1 MDAVIDFTQFVL
13 QTLLSL
19 IVWVVVAY
27 AIMSW
32 LISFDIV
39 NLRNRIVY
47 RISRFLEA
55 VAGPLLAPFRRFL
68 PTLGGMDFSPIILF
82 VLIGGAQ
89 RYLLPPFFAWLHQ
102 LAGGGAAA
110 GV

>member
-1 MDAVIDFTQFVL
+1 MDALIDFIQFVV

-39 NLRNRIVY
+39 NLRNRIVF
-47 RISRFLEA
+47 RISRFLEGWRTRCWRPS
-55 VAGPLLAPFRRFL
+55 VASCPPWGGWISRR
-68 PTLGGMDFSPIILF
+68 SSSSS
-82 VLIGGAQ
+82 
-89 RYLLPPFFAWLHQ
+89 
-102 LAGGGAAA
+102 
-110 GV
+110 

>member
-1 MDAVIDFTQFVL
+1 MHALIDFTQFVV
-13 QTLLSL
+13 QTLLTL

-32 LISFDIV
+32 LVSFDIV

-55 VAGPLLAPFRRFL
+55 VAGPLLRPFRRFV
-68 PTLGGMDFSPIILF
+68 PTLGGIDFSPIVLF
-82 VLIGGAQ
+82 ILIGGLQ
-89 RYLLPPFFAWLHQ
+89 RYLLPAFFAWLHR
-102 LAGGGAAA
+102 LADGGAAA
-110 GV
+110 V